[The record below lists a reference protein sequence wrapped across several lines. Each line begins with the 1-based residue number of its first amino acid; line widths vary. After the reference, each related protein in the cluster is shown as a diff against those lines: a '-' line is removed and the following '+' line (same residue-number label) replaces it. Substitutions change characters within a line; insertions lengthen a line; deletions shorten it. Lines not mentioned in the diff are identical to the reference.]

1 MGWIPL
7 GSSPGGCSAGRGS
20 TGIGLPARFRG
31 SSTGLRG
38 RVGAGQGGVR
48 IFPEKSSADGAE
60 SVVGP
65 ETPFAEFLRRLY
77 EAAGGGT
84 DALRLRKLV
93 KHADDCGLELAEGR
107 FSDWFNGQTVPRKE
121 NGYYV
126 RDKLIPWLEEQA
138 EKRTPGYKRRP
149 PATWQAR
156 LDAAQ
161 ARSKSGQGG
170 RGPRVD
176 AASRGIL
183 LRGASQTLTDVFP
196 LDFVGREEELAELEA
211 FAAAPDG
218 APQYLWL
225 QAGPWAGKT
234 ALLAWFAAQRLP
246 AGVDA
251 AHYFI
256 VGRLGTNVRE
266 GFVRVVG
273 EQLASAAGLRRPPA
287 VDPEAPDLG
296 PLYEAAA
303 GARAKRHRRLLLI
316 VDGLD
321 EDADA
326 DQKGCGIAGLLP
338 KHPPH
343 DMRVIVAGRRHPHVP
358 LDLVS
363 DHPLRNPG
371 VVVRQLTDSPA
382 ARIIRDSAMQELKA
396 LVKDPAVGSR
406 LLGLLASAQGALS
419 GQDLADLI
427 GISPLEVEEKLRSVV
442 GRSMAPTRVD
452 LLPLDAQLQA
462 EVDAGLQTFV
472 LAHTELQKVAVTA
485 LSRTTLAA
493 CTRQLHTW
501 ADGFRA
507 EGWPEDTPN
516 YLLTGYTRLVR
527 DSADAGRLADLVLDP
542 RRQLRLAERSGPDVA
557 LADLDFVAPSSSSPS
572 LSTAARASASRE
584 LLVPHV
590 RPLPGAVSRT
600 LARLGDVR
608 RARNLAVASGSAAA
622 KADNLAGVA
631 HVLAATG
638 NKQAAQTARDAAH
651 WARTAL
657 TATGSRDYATDE
669 AEAAAGQ
676 AALALLATEQER
688 DGLVLLRS
696 TRGSSTARNEAY
708 AEAARML
715 PSHRP
720 KLLDDLEEQAE
731 TLAAEVLEG
740 DGTGAVALELWATV
754 AAADDTRVNRLYD
767 RVLQHAHAVWE
778 AAPTLANVAVLAATA
793 SFLSQA
799 RPQEATDLVS
809 TACRHIAS
817 TVLGDVPLTAADAFH
832 VEFDFRHTLA
842 ALARARDD
850 VGAVGEE
857 FDDVPARVE
866 ALLPSE
872 RTFPDASDDN
882 DATEGERL
890 VDEAF
895 RLADQGDDSEAER
908 CLEQALA
915 LLPSAGTATG
925 HAPVWLPDLA
935 DALVRAEAAGDL
947 EALLELAQSPAD
959 RTRAHAAVALAY
971 ADAGQSVKAREHA
984 REAAL
989 GAALRSAP
997 NTHWPFAAQALAAAG
1012 DAEAALALIEQQ
1024 QRPPADRSRRAEWRK
1039 TDRSTRIAVAAEL
1052 GPSHP
1057 QLSTDLLLPLL
1068 EQLHAG
1074 RTAPRSQG
1082 LLVRLAELLPAATY
1096 SLGRAEELT
1105 SEVKAEALNRMTRG
1119 GPPTWQPEEVLVH
1132 ALLRIGDGH
1141 DPDRQLNWL
1150 ELDMR
1155 HRGTIHFP
1163 VAALAVLHAARGDAD
1178 AAESVAKQIPDQRRR
1193 AAALSAVACYFTR
1206 LPARPQPGAE
1216 LTRTDPFTRSIQR
1229 LALTATPSASA
1240 DRRTAAQFLSQ
1251 ALNSS
1256 GWYHGLPVLAQ
1267 VEPMAISPV
1276 RDILLVHT
1284 RAALER

>member
-1 MGWIPL
+1 MSN
-7 GSSPGGCSAGRGS
+7 SSFSEW
-20 TGIGLPARFRG
+20 LND
-31 SSTGLRG
+31 
-38 RVGAGQGGVR
+38 Q
-48 IFPEKSSADGAE
+48 
-60 SVVGP
+60 SVP
-65 ETPFAEFLRRLY
+65 H
-77 EAAGGGT
+77 
-84 DALRLRKLV
+84 K
-93 KHADDCGLELAEGR
+93 K
-107 FSDWFNGQTVPRKE
+107 NGHY
-121 NGYYV
+121 YYV
-126 RDKLIPWLEEQA
+126 RDKLIPRLEELA
-138 EKRTPGYKRRP
+138 EKRTPGHRRRS
-149 PATWQAR
+149 PAAWQAL
-156 LDAAQ
+156 LDAAR
-161 ARSKSGQGG
+161 ARNNSGQGG

-382 ARIIRDSAMQELKA
+382 ARIIRDSAMQELTA

-485 LSRTTLAA
+485 LSRTTLAT

-527 DSADAGRLADLVLDP
+527 ESSDAGRLADLVLDP

-600 LARLGDVR
+600 IARLGDVR

-657 TATGSRDYATDE
+657 TTTGSRDYATDE
-669 AEAAAGQ
+669 AEAAVGQ

-720 KLLDDLEEQAE
+720 ELLDDLEEQAE

-809 TACRHIAS
+809 TACHHIAS
-817 TVLGDVPLTAADAFH
+817 TVPGDLPLTAADAFH
-832 VEFDFRHTLA
+832 LEFDFRHTRA
-842 ALARARDD
+842 ALTRARDNVRAVG

-857 FDDVPARVE
+857 FDDVLARVE
-866 ALLPSE
+866 ALLPPE
-872 RTFPDASDDN
+872 LALPDACDDN
-882 DATEGERL
+882 DASKGERL
-890 VDEAF
+890 ADEAF
-895 RLADQGDDSEAER
+895 RLADQGDDSEAGR

-935 DALVRAEAAGDL
+935 DALVRAEPAGDL
-947 EALLELAQSPAD
+947 QALLELAQSPAD

-971 ADAGQSVKAREHA
+971 ADTGHSAKAREHA

-989 GAALRSAP
+989 GAAIRTTP
-997 NTHWPFAAQALAAAG
+997 NAHWPLAAQALAATG

-1024 QRPPADRSRRAEWRK
+1024 RPPADRSRRAQWRQ
-1039 TDRSTRIAVAAEL
+1039 TDHTARIAVAAEL
-1052 GPSHP
+1052 GHSHP

-1082 LLVRLAELLPAATY
+1082 LLVRLAELLPAAPH
-1096 SLGRAEELT
+1096 SLGRAEELI
-1105 SEVKAEALNRMTRG
+1105 SDVKAEALNRMTRG

-1132 ALLRIGDGH
+1132 ALLRLGDGH
-1141 DPDRQLNWL
+1141 DPGRQLNWL
-1150 ELDMR
+1150 EMDMR
-1155 HRGTIHFP
+1155 HRGIIHFP
-1163 VAALAVLHAARGDAD
+1163 VAALTVLHAARGDAE
-1178 AAESVAKQIPDQRRR
+1178 AAESLASRIPDPRRR
-1193 AAALSAVACYFTR
+1193 AAALSAVARHFTR
-1206 LPARPQPGAE
+1206 VPARPLPSTDP
-1216 LTRTDPFTRSIQR
+1216 TRTDPFTRSIQH
-1229 LALTATPSASA
+1229 LALTATPSDSA
-1240 DRRTAAQFLSQ
+1240 DRTTAAQFLSQ
-1251 ALNSS
+1251 ALNTS

-1267 VEPMAISPV
+1267 IEPTAIPPI

-1284 RAALER
+1284 HTALER

>member
-1 MGWIPL
+1 MSN
-7 GSSPGGCSAGRGS
+7 SSFSEW
-20 TGIGLPARFRG
+20 LN
-31 SSTGLRG
+31 
-38 RVGAGQGGVR
+38 
-48 IFPEKSSADGAE
+48 
-60 SVVGP
+60 GP
-65 ETPFAEFLRRLY
+65 
-77 EAAGGGT
+77 
-84 DALRLRKLV
+84 
-93 KHADDCGLELAEGR
+93 
-107 FSDWFNGQTVPRKE
+107 TVPDKK
-121 NGYYV
+121 NGHYYYV
-126 RDKLIPWLEEQA
+126 RDKLIPWLEELA
-138 EKRTPGYKRRP
+138 EKRTSGYRRRP
-149 PATWQAR
+149 PAAWHAL
-156 LDAAQ
+156 LDAAR
-161 ARSKSGQGG
+161 ARNKSGQGG
-170 RGPRVD
+170 KGPRVD

-183 LRGASQTLTDVFP
+183 LKGASQTLTDVFP

-287 VDPEAPDLG
+287 VDPAAPDLG

-303 GARAKRHRRLLLI
+303 RARATRHRRLLLI

-326 DQKGCGIAGLLP
+326 DQNGCGIAGLLP

-343 DMRVIVAGRRHPHVP
+343 GMRVIVASRHHPHVP

-363 DHPLRNPG
+363 DHPLRNPS
-371 VVVRQLTDSPA
+371 VVRQLTESPA
-382 ARIIRDSAMQELKA
+382 ARIIRDSAMQELEA
-396 LVKDPAVGSR
+396 LVKDPAVGRR

-427 GISPLEVEEKLRSVV
+427 GIPPLEVEEKLRSVV

-472 LAHTELQKVAVTA
+472 LAHTELQKAAVTA
-485 LSRTTLAA
+485 LGRTTIAA
-493 CTRQLHTW
+493 CKTQLHDW
-501 ADGFRA
+501 ADGFRT

-527 DSADAGRLADLVLDP
+527 ESSDTGRLTDLILDP

-557 LADLDFVAPSSSSPS
+557 LADLDFVAPPSSSPS
-572 LSTAARASASRE
+572 LSTAVRASASRE

-600 LARLGDVR
+600 IARLGDAR
-608 RARNLAVASGSAAA
+608 RARNLALASGSAAA

-631 HVLAATG
+631 RVLAALG

-657 TATGSRDYATDE
+657 TATGGHDYATDE

-696 TRGSSTARNEAY
+696 TRGSSTARSEAY

-720 KLLDDLEEQAE
+720 ELLDGLEEQAE
-731 TLAAEVLEG
+731 TLAAEAMEG

-754 AAADDTRVNRLYD
+754 ASADDTRVNRLHD
-767 RVLQHAHAVWE
+767 RVLRHAHAVWA

-799 RPQEATDLVS
+799 RPQEATDLVN

-817 TVLGDVPLTAADAFH
+817 TLLGDVPLTAADAFH
-832 VEFDFRHTLA
+832 LEFDLRHTLA

-850 VGAVGEE
+850 VGAMGQE
-857 FDDVPARVE
+857 FDDVLARVE
-866 ALLPSE
+866 ALLLSE

-882 DATEGERL
+882 DASEAERL
-890 VDEAF
+890 ADEAF

-908 CLEQALA
+908 CLEQALV

-935 DALVRAEAAGDL
+935 GALVRTEADGDVD
-947 EALLELAQSPAD
+947 ALLELAQSPAD

-971 ADAGQSVKAREHA
+971 ADSGQCAKAREHA

-1024 QRPPADRSRRAEWRK
+1024 RPPADRSRRAEWRQ

-1052 GPSHP
+1052 GYSHP
-1057 QLSTDLLLPLL
+1057 QMSTDLLLPLL
-1068 EQLHAG
+1068 EQLHAS

-1082 LLVRLAELLPAATY
+1082 LLVRLAELLPAAPHD
-1096 SLGRAEELT
+1096 LGRVEELT
-1105 SEVKAEALNRMTRG
+1105 SEVKAEALNRSTRG
-1119 GPPTWQPEEVLVH
+1119 GPLTWQPEEVLVH
-1132 ALLRIGDGH
+1132 ALLRMGDGH
-1141 DPDRQLNWL
+1141 DPSRQLSWL
-1150 ELDMR
+1150 EQDMR
-1155 HRGTIHFP
+1155 HRGTVHFP
-1163 VAALAVLHAARGDAD
+1163 VAALAVLHAARGDAE
-1178 AAESVAKQIPDQRRR
+1178 AAESVAGRIRDPRRR
-1193 AAALSAVACYFTR
+1193 AAALSAVARHFTR
-1206 LPARPQPGAE
+1206 IPARPLPGTDPA
-1216 LTRTDPFTRSIQR
+1216 RTDPFTRNIQH
-1229 LALTATPSASA
+1229 LALSVTPSASA
-1240 DRRTAAQFLSQ
+1240 DRRTAVRFLSH
-1251 ALNSS
+1251 ALNTS
-1256 GWYHGLPVLAQ
+1256 GWYHGLRVLAQ
-1267 VEPMAISPV
+1267 VEPKAISPV

-1284 RAALER
+1284 RAALDR

>member
-1 MGWIPL
+1 MSN
-7 GSSPGGCSAGRGS
+7 SSFSEW
-20 TGIGLPARFRG
+20 LND
-31 SSTGLRG
+31 
-38 RVGAGQGGVR
+38 Q
-48 IFPEKSSADGAE
+48 
-60 SVVGP
+60 SVP
-65 ETPFAEFLRRLY
+65 H
-77 EAAGGGT
+77 
-84 DALRLRKLV
+84 K
-93 KHADDCGLELAEGR
+93 K
-107 FSDWFNGQTVPRKE
+107 NGHY
-121 NGYYV
+121 YYV
-126 RDKLIPWLEEQA
+126 RDKLIPRLEELA
-138 EKRTPGYKRRP
+138 EGRTPGHRRRP
-149 PATWQAR
+149 PAAWQAL
-156 LDAAQ
+156 LDAAK
-161 ARSKSGQGG
+161 ARNKSGQGG

-183 LRGASQTLTDVFP
+183 LKGASQTLTDVFP

-287 VDPEAPDLG
+287 VDPDAPDLG

-303 GARAKRHRRLLLI
+303 RARATRHRRLLLI

-326 DQKGCGIAGLLP
+326 DQNGCGIAGLLP

-343 DMRVIVAGRRHPHVP
+343 DMRVIVAGRHHPHVP

-382 ARIIRDSAMQELKA
+382 ARIIRDLAMQELKA
-396 LVKDPAVGSR
+396 LVKDPAVGRR

-427 GISPLEVEEKLRSVV
+427 GITPLEVEEKLRSVV

-462 EVDAGLQTFV
+462 EVDASIQTFV
-472 LAHTELQKVAVTA
+472 LAHTELQKAAVTA
-485 LSRTTLAA
+485 LGRTTIAA
-493 CTRQLHTW
+493 CKMQLHDW
-501 ADGFRA
+501 ADGFRI

-527 DSADAGRLADLVLDP
+527 DGSDTGRLADLVLDP

-557 LADLDFVAPSSSSPS
+557 LADLDFVALSSSSPS
-572 LSTAARASASRE
+572 LSTAVRASASRE

-600 LARLGDVR
+600 IARLGDAR
-608 RARNLAVASGSAAA
+608 RARNLALASGSAAA

-631 HVLAATG
+631 HVLAAIG

-657 TATGSRDYATDE
+657 TATGGHDYATDE

-696 TRGSSTARNEAY
+696 TRGSSTARSEAY
-708 AEAARML
+708 AEVARIL
-715 PSHRP
+715 PLHRP
-720 KLLDDLEEQAE
+720 ELLDGLEEQAE
-731 TLAAEVLEG
+731 TLAAETLEG

-754 AAADDTRVNRLYD
+754 AVADDTRVNRLYD

-799 RPQEATDLVS
+799 RPQEATDLMS

-842 ALARARDD
+842 ALTRARDD

-857 FDDVPARVE
+857 VDDVLARVE

-882 DATEGERL
+882 DASEGERL
-890 VDEAF
+890 ADEAF

-908 CLEQALA
+908 CLEQALV

-935 DALVRAEAAGDL
+935 GALVRAEADGDL
-947 EALLELAQSPAD
+947 DALLELAQSPAD

-971 ADAGQSVKAREHA
+971 ADTGQCAKAREHA

-997 NTHWPFAAQALAAAG
+997 NRHWPFAAQALAAAG
-1012 DAEAALALIEQQ
+1012 DAEAALALVEQ
-1024 QRPPADRSRRAEWRK
+1024 QRPPADRSRRAEWRQ
-1039 TDRSTRIAVAAEL
+1039 TDRLTRIAVAAEL

-1057 QLSTDLLLPLL
+1057 QKSTDLLLPLL
-1068 EQLHAG
+1068 EQLHAS

-1082 LLVRLAELLPAATY
+1082 LLVRLAELLPAAPHN
-1096 SLGRAEELT
+1096 LGRVEELT

-1141 DPDRQLNWL
+1141 DPGRQLNWL
-1150 ELDMR
+1150 EQDMR

-1178 AAESVAKQIPDQRRR
+1178 AAESVANQIPDPRRR
-1193 AAALSAVACYFTR
+1193 AAALSAVARHFTR
-1206 LPARPQPGAE
+1206 IPARPLPGTDA
-1216 LTRTDPFTRSIQR
+1216 TRTDPFTRSIQH
-1229 LALTATPSASA
+1229 LALTVTPSASA
-1240 DRRTAAQFLSQ
+1240 DRRTAAQFLSP
-1251 ALNSS
+1251 ALKTS
-1256 GWYHGLPVLAQ
+1256 GWYHGLPVLAK
-1267 VEPMAISPV
+1267 VEPMAIPPV

-1284 RAALER
+1284 RAALDR

>member
-1 MGWIPL
+1 M
-7 GSSPGGCSAGRGS
+7 
-20 TGIGLPARFRG
+20 
-31 SSTGLRG
+31 
-38 RVGAGQGGVR
+38 
-48 IFPEKSSADGAE
+48 
-60 SVVGP
+60 
-65 ETPFAEFLRRLY
+65 LRRLY

-84 DALRLRKLV
+84 DALRQRKLV
-93 KHADDCGLELAEGR
+93 EHAACRGRELTNRR
-107 FSDWFNGQTVPRKE
+107 FSDWLNGQTVPLKE

-126 RDKLIPWLEEQA
+126 RDQLIPWLEELA
-138 EKRTPGYKRRP
+138 EKRTPGYRRRP
-149 PATWQAR
+149 PAAWQAL

-211 FAAAPDG
+211 FAAAPEG

-273 EQLASAAGLRRPPA
+273 EQLASAAGLRRLPT
-287 VDPEAPDLG
+287 VDPDAPDLG

-303 GARAKRHRRLLLI
+303 RARATRHRRLLLI

-326 DQKGCGIAGLLP
+326 DQNGCGIAGLLP

-343 DMRVIVAGRRHPHVP
+343 GMQVIVAGRHHPHIP

-363 DHPLRNPG
+363 DHPLRSPG
-371 VVVRQLTDSPA
+371 IVRQLTDSPA
-382 ARIIRDSAMQELKA
+382 ARIIRDSAMQELTA
-396 LVKDPAVGSR
+396 LVKDPDVGRR

-427 GISPLEVEEKLRSVV
+427 GITPLEVEEKLRSVV

-472 LAHTELQKVAVTA
+472 LAHTELQKVAVSA
-485 LSRTTLAA
+485 LGRTTIAA
-493 CTRQLHTW
+493 CKKQLHAW
-501 ADGFRA
+501 ADGFRT

-516 YLLTGYTRLVR
+516 YLLTGYTQLVR
-527 DSADAGRLADLVLDP
+527 ESADTARLADLVLDP

-557 LADLDFVAPSSSSPS
+557 LADLDFVALPSSSPS
-572 LSTAARASASRE
+572 LFTAARASASRE
-584 LLVPHV
+584 LLIPHV

-600 LARLGDVR
+600 IARLGDVR
-608 RARNLAVASGSAAA
+608 RARNLALASGSAAA

-631 HVLAATG
+631 HVLAAIG

-657 TATGSRDYATDE
+657 TATGSHNFATDE

-676 AALALLATEQER
+676 AALALLATEQQQ
-688 DGLVLLRS
+688 DGIALLRS
-696 TRGSSTARNEAY
+696 TRGSSTARNEAC

-715 PSHRP
+715 PSHRSE
-720 KLLDDLEEQAE
+720 LLDGLEEQAE
-731 TLAAEVLEG
+731 TLAAEALEEE
-740 DGTGAVALELWATV
+740 GTGAVALELWATV

-767 RVLQHAHAVWE
+767 RVLEHAHAVWE
-778 AAPTLANVAVLAATA
+778 AAPTLANVAVLATTA
-793 SFLSQA
+793 SLVSQA

-817 TVLGDVPLTAADAFH
+817 TVLGDVPLTAADAFRL
-832 VEFDFRHTLA
+832 EFDFRHTLA

-850 VGAVGEE
+850 IGAAGEE
-857 FDDVPARVE
+857 FDDVLARVE

-872 RTFPDASDDN
+872 PTFPDTSDDN
-882 DATEGERL
+882 DASEGERL
-890 VDEAF
+890 ADEAF

-915 LLPSAGTATG
+915 LLPSTGTTTG

-935 DALVRAEAAGDL
+935 DALVRAEAAEDL

-971 ADAGQSVKAREHA
+971 ADTGQSAKAREHA
-984 REAAL
+984 REAAR
-989 GAALRSAP
+989 GAAIRTTP
-997 NTHWPFAAQALAAAG
+997 NAHWPFAAQALAAAG

-1024 QRPPADRSRRAEWRK
+1024 RPPADRSRRAEWRQ
-1039 TDRSTRIAVAAEL
+1039 TDRSARIAVAAEL

-1057 QLSTDLLLPLL
+1057 QLSTNLLLPLL
-1068 EQLHAG
+1068 EQLHASL
-1074 RTAPRSQG
+1074 TAPRSQG
-1082 LLVRLAELLPAATY
+1082 LLVRLTELLPAATH
-1096 SLGRAEELT
+1096 SLGRSQELA

-1119 GPPTWQPEEVLVH
+1119 GPPTWRPEEVLVH
-1132 ALLRIGDGH
+1132 AFLQIGDGH
-1141 DPDRQLNWL
+1141 DPSRQLDWL

-1163 VAALAVLHAARGDAD
+1163 VTALAVLHAAHGDAD
-1178 AAESVAKQIPDQRRR
+1178 AAENVANQIPDPRRR
-1193 AAALSAVACYFTR
+1193 AAALSAVARYFTR
-1206 LPARPQPGAE
+1206 FPARPLPGTDP
-1216 LTRTDPFTRSIQR
+1216 TRTDPFTRSIQH

-1240 DRRTAAQFLSQ
+1240 DRRTAVHFLSP
-1251 ALNSS
+1251 ALNTS
-1256 GWYHGLPVLAQ
+1256 GWHHGLPVLAG
-1267 VEPMAISPV
+1267 VEPRAVSPV

>member
-1 MGWIPL
+1 MSN
-7 GSSPGGCSAGRGS
+7 SSFSEW
-20 TGIGLPARFRG
+20 LNN
-31 SSTGLRG
+31 
-38 RVGAGQGGVR
+38 Q
-48 IFPEKSSADGAE
+48 
-60 SVVGP
+60 SVP
-65 ETPFAEFLRRLY
+65 H
-77 EAAGGGT
+77 
-84 DALRLRKLV
+84 K
-93 KHADDCGLELAEGR
+93 K
-107 FSDWFNGQTVPRKE
+107 NGHY
-121 NGYYV
+121 YYV
-126 RDKLIPWLEEQA
+126 RDKLIPRLEELA
-138 EKRTPGYKRRP
+138 EERTPGHRRRP
-149 PATWQAR
+149 PAAWQAL

-161 ARSKSGQGG
+161 ARNKSGQGG

-183 LRGASQTLTDVFP
+183 LKGASQTLTDVFP
-196 LDFVGREEELAELEA
+196 HDFVGREEELAELEA

-273 EQLASAAGLRRPPA
+273 EQLASAAGLRRPPT

-303 GARAKRHRRLLLI
+303 RARATRHRRLLLI

-326 DQKGCGIAGLLP
+326 DQNSCGIAGLLP

-343 DMRVIVAGRRHPHVP
+343 GMRVIVAGRHNPHVP

-371 VVVRQLTDSPA
+371 IVRQLTDSPA

-396 LVKDPAVGSR
+396 LVKDPAVGRR

-427 GISPLEVEEKLRSVV
+427 GIPPLEVEEKLRSVV

-472 LAHTELQKVAVTA
+472 LAHTELQKAAVRA
-485 LSRTTLAA
+485 LDRNTIAA
-493 CTRQLHTW
+493 SKMQLHAW

-527 DSADAGRLADLVLDP
+527 ESADTGRLADLVLDP
-542 RRQLRLAERSGPDVA
+542 RRQLRLAERSGPDIA
-557 LADLDFVAPSSSSPS
+557 LADLDCVAPSTSSPS

-584 LLVPHV
+584 LLVPRV
-590 RPLPGAVSRT
+590 RPLPSAVSRT
-600 LARLGDVR
+600 IARLGDVR
-608 RARNLAVASGSAAA
+608 RARNLALASGSAAA

-631 HVLAATG
+631 HVLAAIG
-638 NKQAAQTARDAAH
+638 NEQATQTARDAAH
-651 WARTAL
+651 WARMAL
-657 TATGSRDYATDE
+657 TATGGRDYATDE
-669 AEAAAGQ
+669 AEATAGQ

-720 KLLDDLEEQAE
+720 ELLDDLEEQAE
-731 TLAAEVLEG
+731 TLAVGALEG
-740 DGTGAVALELWATV
+740 DGAGAVALELWATV
-754 AAADDTRVNRLYD
+754 AAVDGTRADRLYD

-793 SFLSQA
+793 SFLSPA
-799 RPQEATDLVS
+799 RPQEATDLVN
-809 TACRHIAS
+809 TTCRHIAS

-832 VEFDFRHTLA
+832 LEFDFRHTLA

-850 VGAVGEE
+850 IGAVSDVGAVGEGCN
-857 FDDVPARVE
+857 DVLARVE

-872 RTFPDASDDN
+872 PTFPNASDDN
-882 DATEGERL
+882 DAPEGEWL
-890 VDEAF
+890 ADEAF
-895 RLADQGDDSEAER
+895 RLADRHDDNEAER
-908 CLEQALA
+908 CLEQALT

-947 EALLELAQSPAD
+947 EALLELAQSPAH

-971 ADAGQSVKAREHA
+971 ADTGQSAKAREHA
-984 REAAL
+984 REAAV
-989 GAALRSAP
+989 GAAIRSAP
-997 NTHWPFAAQALAAAG
+997 NAHWPFAAQALAAAG
-1012 DAEAALALIEQQ
+1012 DAEAALALVEQ

-1039 TDRSTRIAVAAEL
+1039 TDRLARVAVAAEL

-1057 QLSTDLLLPLL
+1057 QMSTDLLLPLL

-1074 RTAPRSQG
+1074 STAPRSRG
-1082 LLVRLAELLPAATY
+1082 LLIRLAELLPATPHN
-1096 SLGRAEELT
+1096 LGRAEELT
-1105 SEVKAEALNRMTRG
+1105 SEVKTEALNRMTRG
-1119 GPPTWQPEEVLVH
+1119 GPAAWQPEEVLVH
-1132 ALLRIGDGH
+1132 ALLRIRDGH
-1141 DPDRQLNWL
+1141 DPGQQVNWL

-1178 AAESVAKQIPDQRRR
+1178 AAESVASRIPNPRRR
-1193 AAALSAVACYFTR
+1193 AAALSAVARHFTR
-1206 LPARPQPGAE
+1206 IPTRPLPGTDPA
-1216 LTRTDPFTRSIQR
+1216 RTDPFTRNIQH
-1229 LALTATPSASA
+1229 LALTVTPSASA
-1240 DRRTAAQFLSQ
+1240 DRRTAVHFLSQ
-1251 ALNSS
+1251 ALNTS
-1256 GWYHGLPVLAQ
+1256 GWYHGLRVLAQ
-1267 VEPMAISPV
+1267 VEPMAIPPV
-1276 RDILLVHT
+1276 RDIFLVHT
-1284 RAALER
+1284 RAALDR

>member
-7 GSSPGGCSAGRGS
+7 GSSPGGCSAGRGP

-38 RVGAGQGGVR
+38 RVGAAQGGVR

-138 EKRTPGYKRRP
+138 EKRTPGYQRRP

-303 GARAKRHRRLLLI
+303 GARAKRRRHLLLI

-326 DQKGCGIAGLLP
+326 DQKGYGIAGLLP
-338 KHPPH
+338 KHPPRN
-343 DMRVIVAGRRHPHVP
+343 MRVIVAGRHHPHVP

-363 DHPLRNPG
+363 DHPLRSPG
-371 VVVRQLTDSPA
+371 VVVRRLTDSPA
-382 ARIIRDSAMQELKA
+382 ARIIRDSAMQELTA

-462 EVDAGLQTFV
+462 EVDAGLQMFV

-527 DSADAGRLADLVLDP
+527 ESSDAGRLADLVLDP

-600 LARLGDVR
+600 IARLGDVH
-608 RARNLAVASGSAAA
+608 RARNLALASGSAAA

-631 HVLAATG
+631 HVLAAIS

-657 TATGSRDYATDE
+657 TATGGHDYATDE
-669 AEAAAGQ
+669 AEAAAGH

-720 KLLDDLEEQAE
+720 ELLDDLEEQAE

-799 RPQEATDLVS
+799 RPQEATGLVS

-882 DATEGERL
+882 DASEGERL
-890 VDEAF
+890 ADEAF

-971 ADAGQSVKAREHA
+971 ADTGQSAKAREHA

-1024 QRPPADRSRRAEWRK
+1024 RPPADRSRRAEWRK

-1052 GPSHP
+1052 GHSHP
-1057 QLSTDLLLPLL
+1057 QMSTDLLLPLL

-1206 LPARPQPGAE
+1206 LPARPQPGADP
-1216 LTRTDPFTRSIQR
+1216 TRTDPFTRSIQH

>member
-1 MGWIPL
+1 MSN
-7 GSSPGGCSAGRGS
+7 SSFSEW
-20 TGIGLPARFRG
+20 LN
-31 SSTGLRG
+31 
-38 RVGAGQGGVR
+38 
-48 IFPEKSSADGAE
+48 
-60 SVVGP
+60 GP
-65 ETPFAEFLRRLY
+65 
-77 EAAGGGT
+77 
-84 DALRLRKLV
+84 
-93 KHADDCGLELAEGR
+93 
-107 FSDWFNGQTVPRKE
+107 TVPDKK
-121 NGYYV
+121 NGHYYYV
-126 RDKLIPWLEEQA
+126 RDKLIPRLEELA
-138 EKRTPGYKRRP
+138 EGRTPGHRRRP
-149 PATWQAR
+149 PAAWQAL
-156 LDAAQ
+156 LDAAK
-161 ARSKSGQGG
+161 ARNKSGQGG

-183 LRGASQTLTDVFP
+183 LKGASQPLTDVFP

-287 VDPEAPDLG
+287 VDPDAPDLG

-303 GARAKRHRRLLLI
+303 RARATRHRRLLLI

-326 DQKGCGIAGLLP
+326 DQNGCGIAGLLP

-343 DMRVIVAGRRHPHVP
+343 DMRVIVAGRHHPHVP
-358 LDLVS
+358 LGLVS

-396 LVKDPAVGSR
+396 LVKDPAVGRR
-406 LLGLLASAQGALS
+406 LLGLLASVQGALS

-427 GISPLEVEEKLRSVV
+427 GITPLEVEEKLRSMV

-462 EVDAGLQTFV
+462 EVDAGIQTFV
-472 LAHTELQKVAVTA
+472 LAHTELQKAAVRA
-485 LSRTTLAA
+485 LDRNTIAA
-493 CTRQLHTW
+493 SKMQLHDW

-527 DSADAGRLADLVLDP
+527 ESADTGRLADLVLDP

-557 LADLDFVAPSSSSPS
+557 LADLDCVAPSSSSPS

-584 LLVPHV
+584 LLVPRV

-600 LARLGDVR
+600 IARLGDVR
-608 RARNLAVASGSAAA
+608 RARNLALASGSAVA

-631 HVLAATG
+631 HVLAAIG
-638 NKQAAQTARDAAH
+638 HEQAAQTARDAAH
-651 WARTAL
+651 WARMAL
-657 TATGSRDYATDE
+657 TATGGRDYATDE

-720 KLLDDLEEQAE
+720 ELLDDLEEQAE
-731 TLAAEVLEG
+731 TLAVEALEG

-754 AAADDTRVNRLYD
+754 AAVDGTRANRLYD

-799 RPQEATDLVS
+799 RPQEATDLVN

-832 VEFDFRHTLA
+832 LEFDFRHTLA

-850 VGAVGEE
+850 IGAVSDVGAVGEGCN
-857 FDDVPARVE
+857 DVLARVE

-872 RTFPDASDDN
+872 PTFPDASDDN
-882 DATEGERL
+882 DAPEGERL
-890 VDEAF
+890 ADEAF
-895 RLADQGDDSEAER
+895 RLADQHDDNEAER
-908 CLEQALA
+908 CLEQALT

-935 DALVRAEAAGDL
+935 GALVRAEAAGDL

-971 ADAGQSVKAREHA
+971 ADTGQSAKAREHA
-984 REAAL
+984 REAAV
-989 GAALRSAP
+989 GAAIRSAP
-997 NTHWPFAAQALAAAG
+997 NAHWPFAAQALAAAG
-1012 DAEAALALIEQQ
+1012 DAEAALALVEQ

-1039 TDRSTRIAVAAEL
+1039 TDRLTRVAVAAEL

-1057 QLSTDLLLPLL
+1057 QMSTDLLLPLL

-1074 RTAPRSQG
+1074 STAPRSQG
-1082 LLVRLAELLPAATY
+1082 LLIRLAELLPATPHN
-1096 SLGRAEELT
+1096 LGRAEELT
-1105 SEVKAEALNRMTRG
+1105 SEVKTEALNRMTRG
-1119 GPPTWQPEEVLVH
+1119 GPAAWQPEEVLVH
-1132 ALLRIGDGH
+1132 ALLRIRDGH
-1141 DPDRQLNWL
+1141 DPDQQVNWL

-1178 AAESVAKQIPDQRRR
+1178 AAESAASRIPNPRRR
-1193 AAALSAVACYFTR
+1193 AAALSAVASHFTGIPTR
-1206 LPARPQPGAE
+1206 PLPGTDPARA
-1216 LTRTDPFTRSIQR
+1216 DPFTRNIQH
-1229 LALTATPSASA
+1229 LALTVTPSASA
-1240 DRRTAAQFLSQ
+1240 DRRTAVHFLSQ
-1251 ALNSS
+1251 ALNTS
-1256 GWYHGLPVLAQ
+1256 GWYHGLRVLAQ
-1267 VEPMAISPV
+1267 VEPMAIPPV
-1276 RDILLVHT
+1276 RDIFLVHT
-1284 RAALER
+1284 RAALDR

>member
-1 MGWIPL
+1 MSN
-7 GSSPGGCSAGRGS
+7 SSFSEW
-20 TGIGLPARFRG
+20 LND
-31 SSTGLRG
+31 
-38 RVGAGQGGVR
+38 Q
-48 IFPEKSSADGAE
+48 
-60 SVVGP
+60 SVP
-65 ETPFAEFLRRLY
+65 H
-77 EAAGGGT
+77 
-84 DALRLRKLV
+84 K
-93 KHADDCGLELAEGR
+93 K
-107 FSDWFNGQTVPRKE
+107 NGHY
-121 NGYYV
+121 YYV
-126 RDKLIPWLEEQA
+126 RDKLIPRLEELA
-138 EKRTPGYKRRP
+138 EGRTPGHRRRP
-149 PATWQAR
+149 PAAWQAL
-156 LDAAQ
+156 LDAAK
-161 ARSKSGQGG
+161 ARNKSGQGG

-183 LRGASQTLTDVFP
+183 LKGASQTLTDVFP

-273 EQLASAAGLRRPPA
+273 EQLASAAGLRRPPT
-287 VDPEAPDLG
+287 VDPEAPDLR

-303 GARAKRHRRLLLI
+303 RARATRHRRLLLI

-326 DQKGCGIAGLLP
+326 DQGSCGITGLLP

-343 DMRVIVAGRRHPHVP
+343 GMRVIVAGRRHPHVP
-358 LDLVS
+358 MDLVS
-363 DHPLRNPG
+363 DHPLRSPG
-371 VVVRQLTDSPA
+371 VVVRRLTDSPA

-396 LVKDPAVGSR
+396 LVKDPAVGRR

-427 GISPLEVEEKLRSVV
+427 GIPPLEVEERLRSVV

-472 LAHTELQKVAVTA
+472 LAHTELQKIAVTA
-485 LSRTTLAA
+485 LGRNSITA
-493 CTRQLHTW
+493 CKMQIHAW

-516 YLLTGYTRLVR
+516 YLLTGYTQLVR
-527 DSADAGRLADLVLDP
+527 ESADTGRLANLVLDP

-557 LADLDFVAPSSSSPS
+557 LADLDCVASSSSSPS
-572 LSTAARASASRE
+572 LSTAARASVSRE
-584 LLVPHV
+584 LLAPHV

-600 LARLGDVR
+600 IARLGDAR
-608 RARNLAVASGSAAA
+608 RARNLALASGSAAA
-622 KADNLAGVA
+622 KADNLAGIA
-631 HVLAATG
+631 RVLAAIG
-638 NKQAAQTARDAAH
+638 NRQAAQTARDAAQ

-688 DGLVLLRS
+688 DGLALLRS

-708 AEAARML
+708 AEAAWIL

-720 KLLDDLEEQAE
+720 ELLDDLEEQAE
-731 TLAAEVLEG
+731 TLAAEALEG

-767 RVLQHAHAVWE
+767 RVLEHAHAVWA

-799 RPQEATDLVS
+799 RPQEATDLVN

-817 TVLGDVPLTAADAFH
+817 TVLGDVPLTAVDAFH
-832 VEFDFRHTLA
+832 LEFGFRHTLA

-857 FDDVPARVE
+857 FDDLLARVE

-872 RTFPDASDDN
+872 PTFPDASADN
-882 DATEGERL
+882 DASEGERL
-890 VDEAF
+890 ADEAF
-895 RLADQGDDSEAER
+895 RLADQGDDSDAER

-935 DALVRAEAAGDL
+935 DALVRTEAAGDL
-947 EALLELAQSPAD
+947 EALLGLAQSPAD
-959 RTRAHAAVALAY
+959 RTRAHAAVALAC
-971 ADAGQSVKAREHA
+971 ADTGHSAKAWEHA
-984 REAAL
+984 REAAR
-989 GAALRSAP
+989 GAAIRTNP
-997 NTHWPFAAQALAAAG
+997 NAHWPFAAQALAAAG
-1012 DAEAALALIEQQ
+1012 DAEAALALVEQ
-1024 QRPPADRSRRAEWRK
+1024 QRPPADRSRRAEWRQ
-1039 TDRSTRIAVAAEL
+1039 TDRLTRVAIAAEL

-1057 QLSTDLLLPLL
+1057 QMSNDLLLPLL
-1068 EQLHAG
+1068 EQLHAS

-1082 LLVRLAELLPAATY
+1082 LLVRLAELLPAAPHN
-1096 SLGRAEELT
+1096 LGRAEELT

-1141 DPDRQLNWL
+1141 DPGRQLNWL
-1150 ELDMR
+1150 EQDMR

-1163 VAALAVLHAARGDAD
+1163 AAALAVLHAARGDAD
-1178 AAESVAKQIPDQRRR
+1178 AAESVANQIPDPRGR
-1193 AAALSAVACYFTR
+1193 AAALSAVAR
-1206 LPARPQPGAE
+1206 H
-1216 LTRTDPFTRSIQR
+1216 FTRSIQH
-1229 LALTATPSASA
+1229 LALTVTPSASA
-1240 DRRTAAQFLSQ
+1240 DRRTAVQFLSL
-1251 ALNSS
+1251 ALNTS

-1267 VEPMAISPV
+1267 VEPMAIPPV
-1276 RDILLVHT
+1276 RDIFLVHT
-1284 RAALER
+1284 RATLDR

>member
-1 MGWIPL
+1 MSN
-7 GSSPGGCSAGRGS
+7 SSFSEW
-20 TGIGLPARFRG
+20 LND
-31 SSTGLRG
+31 
-38 RVGAGQGGVR
+38 Q
-48 IFPEKSSADGAE
+48 
-60 SVVGP
+60 SVP
-65 ETPFAEFLRRLY
+65 H
-77 EAAGGGT
+77 
-84 DALRLRKLV
+84 K
-93 KHADDCGLELAEGR
+93 K
-107 FSDWFNGQTVPRKE
+107 NGHY
-121 NGYYV
+121 YYV
-126 RDKLIPWLEEQA
+126 RDKLIPRLEELA
-138 EKRTPGYKRRP
+138 EGRTPGHRRKP
-149 PATWQAR
+149 PAAWQAL

-161 ARSKSGQGG
+161 ARSRSGQGG

-176 AASRGIL
+176 AASRGTL

-287 VDPEAPDLG
+287 VAPEAPDLG

-303 GARAKRHRRLLLI
+303 RARAARHRRLLLI

-326 DQKGCGIAGLLP
+326 DRKGYGIAGLLP

-343 DMRVIVAGRRHPHVP
+343 GMRVIVAGRHHPHVP

-363 DHPLRNPG
+363 DHPLRSPG
-371 VVVRQLTDSPA
+371 VVVRRLTDSPA
-382 ARIIRDSAMQELKA
+382 ARIIRDSAMQELNA
-396 LVKDPAVGSR
+396 LVKDPAVGRR

-427 GISPLEVEEKLRSVV
+427 GIPPLEVEEKLRSVV

-485 LSRTTLAA
+485 LGRTTLTA
-493 CTRQLHTW
+493 CTMQLHAW

-527 DSADAGRLADLVLDP
+527 ESADTGRLADLVLDP

-584 LLVPHV
+584 LLVPRV

-600 LARLGDVR
+600 IARLGDVR
-608 RARNLAVASGSAAA
+608 RARNLALASGSAAA

-631 HVLAATG
+631 HVLAAIG
-638 NKQAAQTARDAAH
+638 NKQAAHTARDAAH

-676 AALALLATEQER
+676 AALALLAAEQER
-688 DGLVLLRS
+688 DGLALLRS

-715 PSHRP
+715 PSRRP
-720 KLLDDLEEQAE
+720 ELLDELEEQAE
-731 TLAAEVLEG
+731 TLAAEALEG

-799 RPQEATDLVS
+799 RPQEATDLVG
-809 TACRHIAS
+809 TAHRHIAS
-817 TVLGDVPLTAADAFH
+817 TVLGDDPLTAADAFH
-832 VEFDFRHTLA
+832 LEFDFRHTLA
-842 ALARARDD
+842 ALARAHDD

-857 FDDVPARVE
+857 FDDVLARVE

-882 DATEGERL
+882 DASEGERL
-890 VDEAF
+890 ADEAF

-908 CLEQALA
+908 CLEQALVF
-915 LLPSAGTATG
+915 LPSTGTATG

-935 DALVRAEAAGDL
+935 GALVRAEAAGDL

-971 ADAGQSVKAREHA
+971 ADTGQSAQAREHA

-997 NTHWPFAAQALAAAG
+997 NTHWPFAAQALAAVG
-1012 DAEAALALIEQQ
+1012 DAEAALALIEQ

-1039 TDRSTRIAVAAEL
+1039 TDRSARVAVAAEL

-1057 QLSTDLLLPLL
+1057 QMSTDLLLPLL

-1074 RTAPRSQG
+1074 RTSPRSQG
-1082 LLVRLAELLPAATY
+1082 LLVRLAELLPATTPH
-1096 SLGRAEELT
+1096 SLGRSQELT
-1105 SEVKAEALNRMTRG
+1105 SEVKAEALDRMTRG

-1132 ALLRIGDGH
+1132 ALLRLGDGH
-1141 DPDRQLNWL
+1141 DPGRQLNWL
-1150 ELDMR
+1150 ELDMK
-1155 HRGTIHFP
+1155 HRGAAHSP
-1163 VAALAVLHAARGDAD
+1163 VAALAVLHAARGDAE
-1178 AAESVAKQIPDQRRR
+1178 AAESVAGRIPDPRRR
-1193 AAALSAVACYFTR
+1193 AAASSAVARHFTR
-1206 LPARPQPGAE
+1206 IPARPLPGTDPA
-1216 LTRTDPFTRSIQR
+1216 RTDPFTRTIQH
-1229 LALTATPSASA
+1229 LALTVTPSASA
-1240 DRRTAAQFLSQ
+1240 DRRTAVPFLSQ
-1251 ALNSS
+1251 ALNTS

-1267 VEPMAISPV
+1267 VEPSAIPPV
-1276 RDILLVHT
+1276 RDILLVHA
-1284 RAALER
+1284 RAVLDR

>member
-1 MGWIPL
+1 MPH
-7 GSSPGGCSAGRGS
+7 
-20 TGIGLPARFRG
+20 
-31 SSTGLRG
+31 
-38 RVGAGQGGVR
+38 
-48 IFPEKSSADGAE
+48 K
-60 SVVGP
+60 
-65 ETPFAEFLRRLY
+65 
-77 EAAGGGT
+77 
-84 DALRLRKLV
+84 K
-93 KHADDCGLELAEGR
+93 
-107 FSDWFNGQTVPRKE
+107 NGHY
-121 NGYYV
+121 YYV
-126 RDKLIPWLEEQA
+126 RDQLIPWLEELA
-138 EKRTPGYKRRP
+138 EERTPGYRRRP
-149 PATWQAR
+149 PAAWQAL
-156 LDAAQ
+156 LDAAH

-170 RGPRVD
+170 RGPRIH

-183 LRGASQTLTDVFP
+183 LKGASQTLTDVFP

-287 VDPEAPDLG
+287 ADPDAPDLS
-296 PLYEAAA
+296 PLYRAAA
-303 GARAKRHRRLLLI
+303 ARARARHRRLLLI

-338 KHPPH
+338 KHPPPG
-343 DMRVIVAGRRHPHVP
+343 MQVIVAGRHHPHVP

-363 DHPLRNPG
+363 DHPLRSPG
-371 VVVRQLTDSPA
+371 VVRQLNDSPA
-382 ARIIRDSAMQELKA
+382 ARIIRDSAMQELKT
-396 LVKDPAVGSR
+396 LVKDPDVGHR
-406 LLGLLASAQGALS
+406 LLGLLAAAQGALS

-427 GISPLEVEEKLRSVV
+427 GIPPLEVEERLRSVV

-462 EVDAGLQTFV
+462 EVAAGLQTFV
-472 LAHTELQKVAVTA
+472 LAHTELQKAAVTA
-485 LSRTTLAA
+485 LGRNTLAA
-493 CTRQLHTW
+493 CKMQLHVW
-501 ADGFRA
+501 ADGFRT
-507 EGWPEDTPN
+507 EGWPENTPN
-516 YLLTGYTRLVR
+516 YLLTGYTQLVR
-527 DSADAGRLADLVLDP
+527 ESADTERLADLVLDP

-557 LADLDFVAPSSSSPS
+557 LADLDFVALPSSSPS
-572 LSTAARASASRE
+572 LFTAARASASRE
-584 LLVPHV
+584 LLIPRV

-600 LARLGDVR
+600 IARLGDAG
-608 RARNLAVASGSAAA
+608 RAKSLALASGSAAA

-631 HVLAATG
+631 HVLAAIG

-657 TATGSRDYATDE
+657 TATGSRNFATDE

-676 AALALLATEQER
+676 AALALLATEQQQ
-688 DGLVLLRS
+688 DGLALLRS
-696 TRGSSTARNEAY
+696 TRGSSTARNEAC

-715 PSHRP
+715 PSHRSE
-720 KLLDDLEEQAE
+720 LLDRLEEQAE
-731 TLAAEVLEG
+731 TLAAEALED

-767 RVLQHAHAVWE
+767 RVLEHAHAVWE
-778 AAPTLANVAVLAATA
+778 AAPTLANIAVLATTA
-793 SFLSQA
+793 SLVSQA
-799 RPQEATDLVS
+799 RSQEETDLVS

-817 TVLGDVPLTAADAFH
+817 TVLGDAPLTAADAFRL
-832 VEFDFRHTLA
+832 EFDFRHTLA

-850 VGAVGEE
+850 IGAAGEE
-857 FDDVPARVE
+857 FDDVLARVE
-866 ALLPSE
+866 ALLPPE
-872 RTFPDASDDN
+872 PTFPDASDDN
-882 DATEGERL
+882 DASEGERL
-890 VDEAF
+890 ADEAF
-895 RLADQGDDSEAER
+895 RLANQGDAREAER

-915 LLPSAGTATG
+915 LLPSTGTATG
-925 HAPVWLPDLA
+925 HAPLWLPDLA
-935 DALVRAEAAGDL
+935 DALVRAEAAEDL

-971 ADAGQSVKAREHA
+971 ADTGQSAKAREHA
-984 REAAL
+984 REAAR
-989 GAALRSAP
+989 GAAIRTTP
-997 NTHWPFAAQALAAAG
+997 NAHWPFAAQALAAAG
-1012 DAEAALALIEQQ
+1012 NAEAALALIEQ
-1024 QRPPADRSRRAEWRK
+1024 QRPPADRSRRAEWRQ
-1039 TDRSTRIAVAAEL
+1039 TDRSARIAVAAEL

-1057 QLSTDLLLPLL
+1057 QLSTNLLLPLL
-1068 EQLHAG
+1068 EQLHASL
-1074 RTAPRSQG
+1074 TAPRSQS

-1096 SLGRAEELT
+1096 ILGRSQELT
-1105 SEVKAEALNRMTRG
+1105 SEVKAGALNRMTKG

-1132 ALLRIGDGH
+1132 ALLRISDGH
-1141 DPDRQLNWL
+1141 DPSRQLNWL

-1155 HRGTIHFP
+1155 HRGTTHFP
-1163 VAALAVLHAARGDAD
+1163 ATALAVLHAAHGDAD
-1178 AAESVAKQIPDQRRR
+1178 AAKNVANQIPEPRRR
-1193 AAALSAVACYFTR
+1193 AAALSAVARYFTR
-1206 LPARPQPGAE
+1206 FPARPLPGTDP
-1216 LTRTDPFTRSIQR
+1216 TRTDPFTRSIQH

-1240 DRRTAAQFLSQ
+1240 DRRTAVQFLSQ
-1251 ALNSS
+1251 ALNTS
-1256 GWYHGLPVLAQ
+1256 GWHHGLPVLAG
-1267 VEPMAISPV
+1267 VEPRAVSPV

>member
-1 MGWIPL
+1 MSN
-7 GSSPGGCSAGRGS
+7 SSFSEWLNNR
-20 TGIGLPARFRG
+20 
-31 SSTGLRG
+31 
-38 RVGAGQGGVR
+38 
-48 IFPEKSSADGAE
+48 
-60 SVVGP
+60 SVP
-65 ETPFAEFLRRLY
+65 H
-77 EAAGGGT
+77 
-84 DALRLRKLV
+84 K
-93 KHADDCGLELAEGR
+93 K
-107 FSDWFNGQTVPRKE
+107 NGHY
-121 NGYYV
+121 YYV
-126 RDKLIPWLEEQA
+126 RDKLIPRLEELA
-138 EKRTPGYKRRP
+138 EGRTPGHRRRP
-149 PATWQAR
+149 PAAWQAL

-161 ARSKSGQGG
+161 ARNKSGQGG

-183 LRGASQTLTDVFP
+183 LKGASQTLTDVFP
-196 LDFVGREEELAELEA
+196 HDFVGREEELAELEA

-225 QAGPWAGKT
+225 QAGAWAGKT

-273 EQLASAAGLRRPPA
+273 EQLASAAGLRRPPT
-287 VDPEAPDLG
+287 VDPKAPDLG

-303 GARAKRHRRLLLI
+303 RARATRHRRLLLI

-326 DQKGCGIAGLLP
+326 DQNGCGIAGLLP

-343 DMRVIVAGRRHPHVP
+343 DMRVIVAGRHNPHVP
-358 LDLVS
+358 MHLVS

-371 VVVRQLTDSPA
+371 VVRRLTDSPA

-396 LVKDPAVGSR
+396 LVKDPAVGRR

-427 GISPLEVEEKLRSVV
+427 GIPPLEVEERLRSVV

-452 LLPLDAQLQA
+452 LLPLDTQLQA
-462 EVDAGLQTFV
+462 EIDAGLQTLV
-472 LAHTELQKVAVTA
+472 LAHTELQKAAVTA
-485 LSRTTLAA
+485 LGRTTIAA
-493 CTRQLHTW
+493 CKMQLHAW
-501 ADGFRA
+501 ADRFRA

-516 YLLTGYTRLVR
+516 YLLTGYTQLVR
-527 DSADAGRLADLVLDP
+527 ESADTERLANLVLDP

-557 LADLDFVAPSSSSPS
+557 LADLDCVAPSTSSPS
-572 LSTAARASASRE
+572 LSTAACASASRE
-584 LLVPHV
+584 LLAPHV

-600 LARLGDVR
+600 IARLGDVR
-608 RARNLAVASGSAAA
+608 RARNLALASGSAAA
-622 KADNLAGVA
+622 KADNLAGTA
-631 HVLAATG
+631 HVLAAIG
-638 NKQAAQTARDAAH
+638 HEQAAQTARDAAQ

-657 TATGSRDYATDE
+657 TATGSHDYATDE

-676 AALALLATEQER
+676 AALALVATEQER
-688 DGLVLLRS
+688 DGLALLRS
-696 TRGSSTARNEAY
+696 TRGSRTARNEAC

-720 KLLDDLEEQAE
+720 ELLDDLEKQAE
-731 TLAAEVLEG
+731 TLAAQAMEG
-740 DGTGAVALELWATV
+740 HGTGAVALELWATV

-799 RPQEATDLVS
+799 RPQEATDLVN

-817 TVLGDVPLTAADAFH
+817 TVLGDDPLTAADAFH
-832 VEFDFRHTLA
+832 LEYDFRHTLA

-850 VGAVGEE
+850 LGAVGEE
-857 FDDVPARVE
+857 VDDVLTRLE

-882 DATEGERL
+882 DASEGERL
-890 VDEAF
+890 ADEAF
-895 RLADQGDDSEAER
+895 RFADQGDDSEAER

-915 LLPSAGTATG
+915 LLPSTGTATG

-935 DALVRAEAAGDL
+935 DALVRTEAAGDL

-971 ADAGQSVKAREHA
+971 ADTGHSAKAQEHA
-984 REAAL
+984 REAAV
-989 GAALRSAP
+989 GAAIRTTP
-997 NTHWPFAAQALAAAG
+997 NAHWPFAAQALAAVG
-1012 DAEAALALIEQQ
+1012 DAEAALVLIEQQ
-1024 QRPPADRSRRAEWRK
+1024 QPPADRSRRAEWRQ

-1057 QLSTDLLLPLL
+1057 QMSTDLLLPLL
-1068 EQLHAG
+1068 EQLHAS

-1082 LLVRLAELLPAATY
+1082 LLIRLAELLPATPHN
-1096 SLGRAEELT
+1096 LGRSEELT

-1141 DPDRQLNWL
+1141 DPGQQVNWL
-1150 ELDMR
+1150 EQDMR
-1155 HRGTIHFP
+1155 HRGTIYFP
-1163 VAALAVLHAARGDAD
+1163 VAALAVLHAALGDAD
-1178 AAESVAKQIPDQRRR
+1178 AAESVANQIPDPRRR
-1193 AAALSAVACYFTR
+1193 AAALSAVARHFTR
-1206 LPARPQPGAE
+1206 IPTRTLPGTDP
-1216 LTRTDPFTRSIQR
+1216 TRTDPFTRSIQH
-1229 LALTATPSASA
+1229 LALSVTPSAST
-1240 DRRTAAQFLSQ
+1240 DRRTAVHFLSP
-1251 ALNSS
+1251 ALNTS
-1256 GWYHGLPVLAQ
+1256 GWYHGLRVLAQ
-1267 VEPMAISPV
+1267 VEPMAIPPV
-1276 RDILLVHT
+1276 RDIFLVHT
-1284 RAALER
+1284 RAALGH

>member
-1 MGWIPL
+1 M
-7 GSSPGGCSAGRGS
+7 
-20 TGIGLPARFRG
+20 RFRG

-38 RVGAGQGGVR
+38 RESAAQGGVR
-48 IFPEKSSADGAE
+48 IFPEKSSADAAE
-60 SVVGP
+60 SIVGP
-65 ETPFAEFLRRLY
+65 ETPFAEILRRLY

-84 DALRLRKLV
+84 DALRLRQLVEHAARCGRKLT
-93 KHADDCGLELAEGR
+93 ERR
-107 FSDWFNGQTVPRKE
+107 FSDWLNGQTVPRKE

-126 RDKLIPWLEEQA
+126 RDKLIPYLEELA
-138 EKRTPGYKRRP
+138 EKRTPGHRRRP
-149 PATWQAR
+149 PAAWQAL

-183 LRGASQTLTDVFP
+183 LKGASQTLTDVFP

-211 FAAAPDG
+211 FATAPDG

-303 GARAKRHRRLLLI
+303 RARATRHRRLLLI

-326 DQKGCGIAGLLP
+326 DQTGYRIAGLLP

-343 DMRVIVAGRRHPHVP
+343 GMRVIVAGRHHPHVP

-363 DHPLRNPG
+363 DHPLRSPG
-371 VVVRQLTDSPA
+371 VVVRRLTDSPA

-396 LVKDPAVGSR
+396 LVKDPAVGRR

-427 GISPLEVEEKLRSVV
+427 GIPPLEVEEKLRSVV

-452 LLPLDAQLQA
+452 LLPLDARLQA
-462 EVDAGLQTFV
+462 EVDAGLQTFI
-472 LAHTELQKVAVTA
+472 LAHTELQKAAVTA
-485 LSRTTLAA
+485 LGRTTIAA
-493 CTRQLHTW
+493 CTMQLHAW

-527 DSADAGRLADLVLDP
+527 ENADTGRLADLVLDP

-557 LADLDFVAPSSSSPS
+557 LADLDFVTPSSPSPS

-590 RPLPGAVSRT
+590 RPLPGAISRT
-600 LARLGDVR
+600 IARLGDAR
-608 RARNLAVASGSAAA
+608 RARNLALASGSAAA

-631 HVLAATG
+631 HVLAAIG

-720 KLLDDLEEQAE
+720 ELLDDLEEQAE
-731 TLAAEVLEG
+731 TLAAEAEALEG

-767 RVLQHAHAVWE
+767 RVLEHAHAVWE
-778 AAPTLANVAVLAATA
+778 AAPTLAKVAVLAATA

-832 VEFDFRHTLA
+832 LEFDFRHTLA

-850 VGAVGEE
+850 VGAVTDVGAVGEE
-857 FDDVPARVE
+857 FDDVLARME

-872 RTFPDASDDN
+872 QTFPDASDDN
-882 DATEGERL
+882 DASEGEQL
-890 VDEAF
+890 ADEAF

-908 CLEQALA
+908 CLEQALV

-935 DALVRAEAAGDL
+935 GALVRAEAAGDL

-959 RTRAHAAVALAY
+959 RTQAHAAVALAY
-971 ADAGQSVKAREHA
+971 ADTGQCAKARKHA

-997 NTHWPFAAQALAAAG
+997 NSHWPFAAQALAAAG

-1024 QRPPADRSRRAEWRK
+1024 RPPADRSRRAEWRK
-1039 TDRSTRIAVAAEL
+1039 TDRSTRVAVAAEL

-1057 QLSTDLLLPLL
+1057 QMSTDLLLPLL

-1074 RTAPRSQG
+1074 RAAPRSQG
-1082 LLVRLAELLPAATY
+1082 LLVRLAELLPATPH
-1096 SLGRAEELT
+1096 SLGRSQELT

-1141 DPDRQLNWL
+1141 DPGRQLNWL

-1155 HRGTIHFP
+1155 HRGTVHFP
-1163 VAALAVLHAARGDAD
+1163 VAALAVLHAALGDAE
-1178 AAESVAKQIPDQRRR
+1178 AAESVAGRLPDPRRR
-1193 AAALSAVACYFTR
+1193 AAALSAVARHFTR
-1206 LPARPQPGAE
+1206 IPARPLPGTDPA
-1216 LTRTDPFTRSIQR
+1216 RTDPFTRNIEH
-1229 LALTATPSASA
+1229 LALTVTPSVSA
-1240 DRRTAAQFLSQ
+1240 DRRTAVHFLSQ
-1251 ALNSS
+1251 ALNTS

-1267 VEPMAISPV
+1267 VEPRAISPV

-1284 RAALER
+1284 RAALDR